1 MSASYKSIRKRINVL
16 NGFEEDACAWRI
28 PIDFVGLE
36 LWRAR
41 NEDGEIA
48 KGYIL
53 SRTACGGMIAWSLRL
68 SALWKVDSVLRAIE
82 NGDEPESKDEWDTV
96 EVTTNK
102 PAEFMSGGC
111 VT

>member
-1 MSASYKSIRKRINVL
+1 
-16 NGFEEDACAWRI
+16 
-28 PIDFVGLE
+28 
-36 LWRAR
+36 
-41 NEDGEIA
+41 
-48 KGYIL
+48 
-53 SRTACGGMIAWSLRL
+53 MIAWSLRL